1 MVHSFLPPKKI
12 FLTPTPQQITST
24 TTNNTNYT
32 HYKRPSNNNL
42 SKPISRQQTTHHSSI
57 QLSNTGSSSNFHP
70 NSSVDHNTLG
80 LQQNSHQHLEYY
92 NIATP
97 TNNNSHRSVESVSVV
112 SKKTKAKSNF
122 QRVKKYL
129 SKLGS
134 RGNSRKNSTGF

>member
-1 MVHSFLPPKKI
+1 M
-12 FLTPTPQQITST
+12 
-24 TTNNTNYT
+24 
-32 HYKRPSNNNL
+32 
-42 SKPISRQQTTHHSSI
+42 
-57 QLSNTGSSSNFHP
+57 G
-70 NSSVDHNTLG
+70 
-80 LQQNSHQHLEYY
+80 QNSHQHLEYY

-134 RGNSRKNSTGF
+134 RGNSRKNSTVSNHYSSNFSLNKQNLTNENQIGQLSNKMRSSHISMPEITNEQTYNYNRSGLTQQPGGNVMLRLFGVEYKAKKMHLSKNR